1 MHHNKERQMHYTQ
14 SQQEAIHTIDQNLQI
29 IACAGSGK
37 TQVISARIVE
47 ILRRGASPSEIV
59 AFTFTEK
66 AAGELKDRIDRL
78 CREELG
84 TNRGLGEMFVGTIHG
99 YCLNLLQSPPLYRYL
114 KYNVLD
120 DIQQRLLIDR
130 HSTQSGLTQVPLLN
144 GSGRLQRWKDS
155 KLYQQLISIY
165 GEGQINHDLIPQRV
179 HDAIAQ
185 YHQLLHDQRFLDY
198 TMIVSEAVRELQNNP
213 QLRAQIASQVNY
225 LVVDE
230 YQDVNPLQEQLIRL
244 IFDCGANLCVVGD
257 DDQTIYQWRGS
268 EVSNIIT
275 FADRYPNVKQVR
287 LNENFRSS
295 SAIINTALAVIE
307 RNPERLPK
315 RMESVDAQPFAYGD
329 VLALRFD
336 TFAAEAQWIAR
347 KIQELYR
354 SEYTDRKGA
363 QPRGLTYSDF
373 AILLRSV
380 RHDAAP
386 IKEALDAAGI
396 PYVVSGVNELF
407 NTPEVQAMRAIYYY
421 MANFSTRDTPPVT
434 DHTLTQLL
442 RRSGLGLTPTQIQNG
457 LAFLHQRKSWLDDD
471 DNAQLFLQRFY
482 LDFLE
487 TIELREDNIPTVGG
501 RTGEIIFYNLGKF
514 SQVIADYEQIHFKSY
529 PRQLYESFASF
540 LCYQAPDYY
549 PEGWEEEGFAQ
560 LDAVQIMTVH
570 KAKGMQWPAVFVPCL
585 RRNRF
590 PSRRAGG
597 RQVWHVIPEAA
608 VPNVERYKGTE
619 EDERRL
625 YYVAITRAE
634 RYLFQSFSPGTSN
647 QYKKVSQFL
656 QESTNAVQVLDREP
670 PPAAD
675 RVYLEPQP
683 RHEETTL
690 ALTFSE
696 LKYFFDCPYSFKLRF
711 LYGFQEP
718 TNRAHGYGKSLHDM
732 LAEIHSESI
741 RGRIPT
747 LADVPRLVDT
757 HLHLPYANTQIEE
770 NIRVAANNAL
780 RTYLQRNGD
789 TLDKLEHVEKDIELK
804 LGDGIVVNGR
814 IDLIRRTDTNDMI
827 IVDFKSSQR
836 AQTEDITRQQLQ
848 VYALGYEQLTG
859 ERADLIEIHNM
870 DDGGVNR
877 EMVNEHLIRD
887 TIRRVED
894 AGRSLRANRL
904 PRLSRWCATCEKCSL
919 AGICRRAS

>member
-1 MHHNKERQMHYTQ
+1 MHYTQ
-14 SQQEAIHTIDQNLQI
+14 SQQEVIHTIDQNLQI

-47 ILRRGASPSEIV
+47 ILRRGADPSEII

-66 AAGELKDRIDRL
+66 AAGELRDRIDRL
-78 CREELG
+78 CVAELG
-84 TNRGLGEMFVGTIHG
+84 SNRGLGGMFVGTIHG

-114 KYNVLD
+114 KYRVLD

-130 HSTQSGLTQVPLLN
+130 HSTQSGLTNTPLLN
-144 GSGRLQRWKDS
+144 GGALHRWQDS
-155 KLYQQLISIY
+155 RLYQQLISIY
-165 GEGQINHDLIPQRV
+165 GEGSINHDLIPQRV

-185 YHQLLHDQRFLDY
+185 YHQLLHQQRFLDY
-198 TMIVSEAVRELQNNP
+198 TMIIGEAVQELQINT
-213 QLRAQIASQVNY
+213 QLRTQIASQVNY

-230 YQDVNPLQEQLIRL
+230 YQDVNPLQELLIRL
-244 IFDCGANLCVVGD
+244 IFDCGTNLCVVGD

-275 FADRYPNVKQVR
+275 FADRYPNVRQVR
-287 LNENFRSS
+287 LNENFRSN
-295 SAIINTALAVIE
+295 SAVINTALAVIE

-315 RMESVDAQPFAYGD
+315 RMESTDAQPFAYGD
-329 VLALRFD
+329 VLALSFN
-336 TFAAEAQWIAR
+336 TIAAEAEWIAE

-354 SEYTDRKGA
+354 SEYTDRIGSDS
-363 QPRGLTYSDF
+363 RGLTYGDF

-380 RHDAAP
+380 RHDAGP

-407 NTPEVQAMRAIYYY
+407 NTPEIQAMRAIYYY
-421 MANFSTRDTPPVT
+421 MADFSTRDTPPVT
-434 DHTLTQLL
+434 DHALTQFL
-442 RRSGLGLTPTQIQNG
+442 RDSGLGLTPTQIQNG
-457 LAFLHQRKSWLDDD
+457 IAFLKNRKSYLNDD

-487 TIELREDNIPTVGG
+487 KLQIREANIPAIGG
-501 RTGEIIFYNLGKF
+501 RTGEIVFYNLGKF

-529 PRQLYESFASF
+529 PRQLYEGFASF

-570 KAKGMQWPAVFVPCL
+570 KSKGMQWPAVFVPCL

-590 PSRRAGG
+590 PSRRVGG
-597 RQVWHVIPEAA
+597 RQVWHVIPETA
-608 VPNVERYKGTE
+608 VPNVDRYKGTV

-634 RYLFQSFSPGTSN
+634 RYLFQSWSPGTSN
-647 QYKKVSQFL
+647 QYQRVSQFW
-656 QESTNAVQVLDREP
+656 QESTNAVQVLTEEP
-670 PPAAD
+670 PVAAE

-683 RHEETTL
+683 RHEEITL

-741 RGRIPT
+741 RGNIPT
-747 LADVPRLVDT
+747 VTDVPRLVDD

-770 NIRVAANNAL
+770 NIRVAANNSL
-780 RTYLQRNGD
+780 RSYLQRNGD

-814 IDLIRRTDTNDMI
+814 IDLIRRTDTNDMVV
-827 IVDFKSSQR
+827 VDFKSSQR
-836 AQTEDITRQQLQ
+836 AQTEEITRQQLQ

-859 ERADLIEIHNM
+859 ERASLIEIHNM
-870 DDGGVNR
+870 DNGGVNR
-877 EMVNEHLIRD
+877 ELVNEGLIRR
-887 TIRRVED
+887 TIQKVED
-894 AGRSLRANRL
+894 AGRDLRANRL
-904 PRLSRWCATCEKCSL
+904 TRLNSWCDTCQQCEL
-919 AGICRRAS
+919 AGICRKGESTS